1 MRRALGKGLTQLI
14 GEQYESATP
23 NELPI
28 GSIVAN
34 AKQPREHFNEGALE
48 ELAQSIRE
56 VGLLQPLVVRPLTE
70 GKFEVIAGERRL
82 RAARMAGL
90 TSVPI
95 VMRAAGNESALEIAL
110 IENLQREDIS
120 PLECGRAYRRLI
132 DEFGLTQEQV
142 ADKVGKARTSVANTI
157 RLLRLPKRILAGLES
172 GAISEGHARALLSL
186 DNEIMQIAVFDQIV
200 AKGLTV
206 RDAEKLSRPKENLPK
221 APKDRKPKEIGGS
234 SDPQWKE
241 LEDGLSMYF
250 GSPVRLETAEVG
262 GRMVVSF
269 YSDDDLTRILDVLGI
284 HV

>member
-14 GEQYESATP
+14 GEQYESAAS

-28 GSIVAN
+28 GSIVPN
-34 AKQPREHFNEGALE
+34 AKQPREHFDEGALE

-56 VGLLQPLVVRPLTE
+56 VGLLQPIVVRPLTE

-82 RAARMAGL
+82 RASRMAGL
-90 TSVPI
+90 TSLPV

-132 DEFGLTQEQV
+132 EEFGLTQEQV

-172 GAISEGHARALLSL
+172 GVISEGHARALLSL
-186 DNEIMQIAVFDQIV
+186 DSEIMQIAVFDQIV
-200 AKGLTV
+200 TKGLTV

-221 APKDRKPKEIGGS
+221 AAKDRKPKEIGGAF
-234 SDPQWKE
+234 DPQMKE

-250 GSPVRLETAEVG
+250 GSPVQIEKAEVG
-262 GRMVVSF
+262 GRLVVSF